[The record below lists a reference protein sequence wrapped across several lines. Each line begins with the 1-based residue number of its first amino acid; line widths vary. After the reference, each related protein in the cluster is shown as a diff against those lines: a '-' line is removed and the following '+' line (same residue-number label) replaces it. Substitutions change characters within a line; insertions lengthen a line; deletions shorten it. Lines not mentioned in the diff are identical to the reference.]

1 MNRYLYREHR
11 ACAVLYRGIVR
22 RGARK
27 RHVAKFNVISCHV
40 TSSHMLEVVRK
51 GAILEKILNQELKLL
66 RTHQT
71 SWRKWTL

>member
-1 MNRYLYREHR
+1 MRYNI
-11 ACAVLYRGIVR
+11 LYRGIVR

-27 RHVAKFNVISCHV
+27 IRHVAKLNVISFHV
-40 TSSHMLEVVRK
+40 ISSHMLEVVRK